1 MKRIAHHIKNRK
13 RIYIEIL
20 IAIVIVAAISIVY
33 LYQENNIEIYLAEK
47 YPSQALTLGQ
57 VVSTEQ
63 NNDIQSDR
71 PIYNVSVLLLAGSDK
86 GQTITVSDRL
96 VSSSTTNSYLKLV
109 PGEKV
114 LLGKDT
120 LESFPGAPYYI
131 TDRFRLPMLLFVI
144 LVFVAVAVLFGRIR
158 GLTSILGLGISIGVL
173 GWYVIPQILAGADP
187 LTTCV
192 IGAAV
197 IAVAS
202 LYLAHGFNKRTT
214 IAVCGTMITLVIS
227 SLLAIFF
234 VSGARLIGLATD
246 ESFYLEVGKNIA
258 LNLRG
263 ILLGG
268 IIIGALGVLD
278 DVTIGQSAAVH
289 ELKEANQ
296 SLDVKELYRRGM
308 SIGREHI
315 ASLINTLFLAYAGVA
330 LPVILYLV
338 AFQSQ
343 VPLWLTIN
351 GEPIAEEIVRT
362 AVGSIGII
370 LAVPIT
376 TLLAAYYYGK
386 VQHGRATEERDE
398 II

>member
-1 MKRIAHHIKNRK
+1 MKRIVHHIKNRK
-13 RIYIEIL
+13 RIYIEVV
-20 IAIVIVAAISIVY
+20 IAILVVAAISIAY
-33 LYQENNIEIYLAEK
+33 RYEENNIEIYLAEH

-57 VVSTEQ
+57 VVSTEANQ
-63 NNDIQSDR
+63 DIQSDR
-71 PIYNVSVLLLAGSDK
+71 PLYNVSVLLLTGGDK
-86 GQTITVSDRL
+86 GQTVTVADRP
-96 VSSSTTNSYLKLV
+96 VSSSTANSYLKLV

-114 LLGKDT
+114 LLAKDT

-131 TDRFRLPMLLFVI
+131 TDRFRLPMILFAI
-144 LVFVAVAVLFGRIR
+144 LVFAVVAILFGRLR

-173 GWYVIPQILAGADP
+173 GWYVIPQILNGADP
-187 LTTCV
+187 LTTCL
-192 IGAAV
+192 IGAAI
-197 IAVAS
+197 IAVVS

-234 VSGARLIGLATD
+234 VSGARLVGLATD

-289 ELKEANQ
+289 ELKEANP
-296 SLDVKELYRRGM
+296 SLDIKELYRRGM

-362 AVGSIGII
+362 MVGSIGII
-370 LAVPIT
+370 LAVPTT
-376 TLLAAYYYGK
+376 TLLAAYYYGRHKAEK
-386 VQHGRATEERDE
+386 VVVE
-398 II
+398 